1 MTKLK
6 LGLIAIALA
15 TLTSYVS
22 YTEVSQAQHFAQ
34 AETHCLA
41 QNIYHEARGETVLGQ
56 IAVAQVT
63 LNRLSS
69 GKFQKTICEV
79 VFANKQ
85 FSWTIS
91 KLKTVRDI
99 KAWQGALNLA
109 HRMLTDK
116 TIRLPDFDA
125 TYFHTK
131 QVSPRWK
138 AKKRIVA
145 VIGNHIFYT

>member
-6 LGLIAIALA
+6 LGLVAIALA

-22 YTEVSQAQHFAQ
+22 YTEVQQAQKFA
-34 AETHCLA
+34 EHEIYCLA

-63 LNRLSS
+63 LNRLTS
-69 GKFQKTICEV
+69 GKFQKSVCAV

-85 FSWTIS
+85 FSWTTDKNKKI
-91 KLKTVRDI
+91 RDT
-99 KAWQGALNLA
+99 KAWKESVNLA

-116 TIRLPDFDA
+116 TIRLPDFEA

-131 QVSPRWK
+131 QVSPSWK
-138 AKKRIVA
+138 TKKRVVA